1 MENLEDLEL
10 ENMKALGLY
19 IEKCA
24 DEVLRSHLVERPLN
38 TTKNYVP
45 KQKVSVGMRLVQP
58 FTLAWLS
65 PTPTMAISEMPTD
78 ESQGLMEA

>member
-10 ENMKALGLY
+10 EDMKAIGLY
-19 IEKCA
+19 IEKCV

-38 TTKNYVP
+38 TTNYVP
-45 KQKVSVGMRLVQP
+45 KQKVSAGMRLVQP
-58 FTLAWLS
+58 FALAWLS

-78 ESQGLMEA
+78 ESQGPMEA